1 MLMIERYTAAALQ
14 FEPRLGAKRE
24 NLARLCALA
33 DEAASAGARVIVMPE
48 MAVTGYCWR
57 DRVEVAPLVETVPG
71 PTTDL
76 FVEIARRH
84 GCYIV
89 VGLAERDPMTDLYY
103 NTAALVGPDGLVC
116 AYRKSHAFI
125 AEPRWA
131 AESVNTPPVVATP
144 YGHLGLF
151 ICMDADYM
159 EPARLLGVAGCD
171 VALFPTCWLD
181 EKAPSAAWMARAYEN
196 GMYLVAA
203 DRFGCERGVQF
214 SGGSCVLDPD
224 GAVVAMRDTGEGIVY
239 GEVDLS
245 RTRTRPFSPGE
256 PDDKLADRRPAAY
269 AALAQH
275 AYLWNPLQS
284 HSLYGERGLDA
295 GSLLRVGVAQTGAL
309 ASSASTAYSLGAPA
323 SSRHTGASNTVG
335 NGEQIADAQGRLD
348 SQRTDAGA
356 PSRDDQP
363 LPLDA
368 EGRDALRRLV
378 VTGMGD
384 GVDLLVLPALP
395 LLSRPPHDAAE
406 AAGVAEGMDGPA
418 AHWLCALALDL
429 RAHVVGSFV
438 ERDGASYYLTVALV
452 DGAGVVGRYRALHP
466 SRAANAWAAPGDL
479 GLPVFDLPGLR
490 VGLLYG
496 RDMLLP
502 EPARVLALAGADVI
516 YAPAALTGPLPRGLP
531 ASAVPFAAAQA
542 RAADPRHFHLWRQRA
557 HENNT
562 VVAFANRG
570 APYGMGESGV
580 FGPELGSM
588 DALAPG
594 SAPGVAALTVDT
606 RSQSER
612 FPTAPMRVKELL
624 RQRVPAM
631 YAPLVACHEGTPT

>member
-1 MLMIERYTAAALQ
+1 MIERYTAAALQ

-33 DEAASAGARVIVMPE
+33 DEAAGAGARVIVMPE
-48 MAVTGYCWR
+48 MAVIGYCWR

-103 NTAALVGPDGLVC
+103 NTAALVGPDGVVC

-224 GAVVAMRDTGEGIVY
+224 GAVVAMRDTGEGTVY

-256 PDDKLADRRPAAY
+256 PDDKLAGRRPAAY
-269 AALAQH
+269 VALAQH

-295 GSLLRVGVAQTGAL
+295 GSLLRVGVAQT
-309 ASSASTAYSLGAPA
+309 SAP
-323 SSRHTGASNTVG
+323 
-335 NGEQIADAQGRLD
+335 NGDDRRL
-348 SQRTDAGA
+348 T
-356 PSRDDQP
+356 
-363 LPLDA
+363 LDA
-368 EGRDALRRLV
+368 EGRDALRRSV

-395 LLSRPPHDAAE
+395 LLSRSPRDAAE
-406 AAGVAEGMDGPA
+406 AAGVAEGMDGPT
-418 AHWLCALALDL
+418 AHWLCALAADL
-429 RAHVVGSFV
+429 RAHVVGSLV

-452 DGAGVVGRYRALHP
+452 AAGGVVGRYRALHP
-466 SRAANAWAAPGDL
+466 SRAANAWATPGDL
-479 GLPVFDLPGLR
+479 GLPVFDLPGVR

-496 RDMLLP
+496 RDILLP

-516 YAPAALTGPLPRGLP
+516 CAPAALTGPLPRGLP

-570 APYGMGESGV
+570 APHGMGESGV
-580 FGPELGSM
+580 FGPELGSL
-588 DALAPG
+588 DALVPG
-594 SAPGVAALTVDT
+594 SAPGVAVLDVDT

-612 FPTAPMRVKELL
+612 FPTAPVRVKELL

-631 YAPLVACHEGTPT
+631 YAPLVACHEGTPRNGSTSHVGTLAAGHQCR

>member
-1 MLMIERYTAAALQ
+1 MIERYKVAALQ
-14 FEPRLGAKRE
+14 FEPRLGAKKE
-24 NLARLCALA
+24 NLARLRTLA
-33 DEAASAGARVIVMPE
+33 DEAAGAGARVIVMPE

-57 DRVEVAPLVETVPG
+57 DRAEVAPLVETVPG

-76 FVEIARRH
+76 FGEVARRH

-89 VGLAERDPMTDLYY
+89 VGLAERDPLTDLYY
-103 NTAALVGPDGLVC
+103 NTAALVGPDGVVC
-116 AYRKSHAFI
+116 VYRKSHAFI

-131 AESVNTPPVVATP
+131 AESINTPPVVATP
-144 YGHLGLF
+144 YGRLGLF
-151 ICMDADYM
+151 ICMDADYV

-181 EKAPSAAWMARAYEN
+181 EKAPATAWMARAYEN

-245 RTRTRPFSPGE
+245 HTRTRPFSPTE
-256 PDDKLADRRPAAY
+256 PDDKLSDRRPAAY

-284 HSLYGERGLDA
+284 HGLYGERGLDA
-295 GSLLRVGVAQTGAL
+295 GALLRVGVAQTGAP
-309 ASSASTAYSLGAPA
+309 TP
-323 SSRHTGASNTVG
+323 R
-335 NGEQIADAQGRLD
+335 
-348 SQRTDAGA
+348 
-356 PSRDDQP
+356 RDDRP
-363 LPLDA
+363 LALDA
-368 EGRDALRRLV
+368 EGRDALRRLAA
-378 VTGMGD
+378 TAAPD

-395 LLSRPPHDAAE
+395 LLSRPPRDAAE
-406 AAGVAEGMDGPA
+406 AEGAAESMDGPTTR
-418 AHWLCALALDL
+418 WLCALAGDL

-438 ERDGASYYLTVALV
+438 ERDGDRYYLIVALV
-452 DGAGVVGRYRALHP
+452 DVEGVVGRYRALHP
-466 SRAANAWAAPGDL
+466 GRAADAWATPGDL

-490 VGLLYG
+490 IGLLYG

-516 YAPAALTGPLPRGLP
+516 CAVAALAGPLPCGLP
-531 ASAVPFAAAQA
+531 ASDIPFAAAPA

-570 APYGMGESGV
+570 APHGMGESGM
-580 FGPELGSM
+580 FGPEWGAL
-588 DALAPG
+588 DALVPG
-594 SAPGVAALTVDT
+594 AAPGVAALDVDT
-606 RSQSER
+606 RSDSKR
-612 FPTAPMRVKELL
+612 FPTAPVRVKELL

-631 YAPLVACHEGTPT
+631 YAPLVTTN

>member
-1 MLMIERYTAAALQ
+1 MIERYKVAALQ
-14 FEPRLGAKRE
+14 FEPRLGAKTE
-24 NLARLCALA
+24 NLARLRALA
-33 DEAASAGARVIVMPE
+33 DEAAGAGARVIVMPE

-57 DRVEVAPLVETVPG
+57 DRAEVAPLVETVPG

-76 FVEIARRH
+76 FTELAQRH

-89 VGLAERDPMTDLYY
+89 VGLAERDPLTDLYY
-103 NTAALVGPDGLVC
+103 NTAALVGPDGVVC
-116 AYRKSHAFI
+116 VYRKSHAFI

-144 YGHLGLF
+144 YGRLGLF
-151 ICMDADYM
+151 ICMDADYV

-181 EKAPSAAWMARAYEN
+181 EKAPATAWMARAYEN

-224 GAVVAMRDTGEGIVY
+224 GAVAAMRDTGEGIVY

-245 RTRTRPFSPGE
+245 RTRTRPFSPTE
-256 PDDKLADRRPAAY
+256 PDDKLSDRRPAAY

-284 HSLYGERGLDA
+284 HGLYGERGLDA
-295 GSLLRVGVAQTGAL
+295 GALPRVGVAQTGASAPGAP
-309 ASSASTAYSLGAPA
+309 ASFLLGAPA
-323 SSRHTGASNTVG
+323 AGPLTASRHTGASNTVG

-363 LPLDA
+363 LMLDD
-368 EGRDALRRLV
+368 EGRDALRRLAA
-378 VTGMGD
+378 TAAPD

-395 LLSRPPHDAAE
+395 LLSRPPRDAAE
-406 AAGVAEGMDGPA
+406 AEGAAESMDGPTT
-418 AHWLCALALDL
+418 HWLCALAGDL
-429 RAHVVGSFV
+429 RAHVVGSLV
-438 ERDGASYYLTVALV
+438 ERDGDRYYLTVMLV

-466 SRAANAWAAPGDL
+466 GRAADAWATPGDL

-490 VGLLYG
+490 IGLLYG

-516 YAPAALTGPLPRGLP
+516 CAVAALAGPLPRGLP
-531 ASAVPFAAAQA
+531 ASDIPFAAAQA
-542 RAADPRHFHLWRQRA
+542 RAADPCHFHLWRQRA

-570 APYGMGESGV
+570 APHGMGESGV
-580 FGPELGSM
+580 FGPEWGAL
-588 DALAPG
+588 DALVPG
-594 SAPGVAALTVDT
+594 ATPGVAALAVDT
-606 RSQSER
+606 RSDSER
-612 FPTAPMRVKELL
+612 FPTAPVRVKELL

-631 YAPLVACHEGTPT
+631 YAPLITTN

>member
-1 MLMIERYTAAALQ
+1 MTERYTAAALQ
-14 FEPRLGAKRE
+14 FEPRLGAKGE
-24 NLARLCALA
+24 NLTRLCALA
-33 DEAASAGARVIVMPE
+33 DEAAGAGARVIVMPE

-57 DRVEVAPLVETVPG
+57 DRAEVAPLVETVPG

-76 FVEIARRH
+76 FVEIARRR

-89 VGLAERDPMTDLYY
+89 VGLAERDSMTDLYY

-131 AESVNTPPVVATP
+131 AESVNTPPVIATP
-144 YGHLGLF
+144 YGRLGLF

-245 RTRTRPFSPGE
+245 RTRTRPFSHGE
-256 PDDKLADRRPAAY
+256 PDDKLAGRRPAAY

-295 GSLLRVGVAQTGAL
+295 GSLLRVGVAQT
-309 ASSASTAYSLGAPA
+309 SAP
-323 SSRHTGASNTVG
+323 NG
-335 NGEQIADAQGRLD
+335 NDRRL
-348 SQRTDAGA
+348 T
-356 PSRDDQP
+356 
-363 LPLDA
+363 LDA

-395 LLSRPPHDAAE
+395 LLSRSPRDAAE
-406 AAGVAEGMDGPA
+406 AAGVAEGMDGPT
-418 AHWLCALALDL
+418 AHWLCALASDL
-429 RAHVVGSFV
+429 RAHVVGSLV

-466 SRAANAWAAPGDL
+466 SRAANAWATPGDL
-479 GLPVFDLPGLR
+479 GLPVFDLPGVR

-516 YAPAALTGPLPRGLP
+516 CAPAALTGPLPRDLP
-531 ASAVPFAAAQA
+531 ASAVPFATAQA

-570 APYGMGESGV
+570 APHGMGESGV
-580 FGPELGSM
+580 FGPELGSV
-588 DALAPG
+588 DALVPG
-594 SAPGVAALTVDT
+594 SAPGVAVLDVDT

-612 FPTAPMRVKELL
+612 FPTAPVRVKELL

>member
-1 MLMIERYTAAALQ
+1 MIERYTAAALQ

-24 NLARLCALA
+24 NLARLCVLT
-33 DEAASAGARVIVMPE
+33 DEAAGAGARVIVMPE

-57 DRVEVAPLVETVPG
+57 DRAEVAPLVETVSG

-76 FVEIARRH
+76 FVEIAQRH

-116 AYRKSHAFI
+116 VYRKSHAFI

-144 YGHLGLF
+144 YGRLGLF

-245 RTRTRPFSPGE
+245 RTRTRPFSHGE
-256 PDDKLADRRPAAY
+256 PDDKLAGRRPAAY

-295 GSLLRVGVAQTGAL
+295 GSLLRVGVAQT
-309 ASSASTAYSLGAPA
+309 SAP
-323 SSRHTGASNTVG
+323 NG
-335 NGEQIADAQGRLD
+335 NDRRL
-348 SQRTDAGA
+348 T
-356 PSRDDQP
+356 
-363 LPLDA
+363 LDA

-395 LLSRPPHDAAE
+395 LLSRSPRDAAE
-406 AAGVAEGMDGPA
+406 AAGVAEGMDGPT
-418 AHWLCALALDL
+418 AHWLCALASDL
-429 RAHVVGSFV
+429 RAHVVGSLV

-466 SRAANAWAAPGDL
+466 SRAANAWATPGDL
-479 GLPVFDLPGLR
+479 GLPVFDLPGVR

-516 YAPAALTGPLPRGLP
+516 CAPAALTGPLPRDLP
-531 ASAVPFAAAQA
+531 ASAVPFATAQA

-570 APYGMGESGV
+570 APHGMGESGV
-580 FGPELGSM
+580 FGPELGSV
-588 DALAPG
+588 DALVPG
-594 SAPGVAALTVDT
+594 SAPGVAVLDVDT

-612 FPTAPMRVKELL
+612 FPTAPVRVKELL

>member
-1 MLMIERYTAAALQ
+1 MITRYMAAALQ
-14 FEPRLGAKRE
+14 FEPRLGAKGE
-24 NLARLCALA
+24 NLARLCGLV
-33 DEAASAGARVIVMPE
+33 DEAAEAGARVIVMPE

-57 DRVEVAPLVETVPG
+57 DRAEIAPLVETVPG

-89 VGLAERDPMTDLYY
+89 VGLAERDSMTDLYY

-116 AYRKSHAFI
+116 AYRKSHPFI

-131 AESVNTPPVVATP
+131 AESVNRPPVVATP
-144 YGHLGLF
+144 YGRLGLF

-171 VALFPTCWLD
+171 VVLFPTCWLD

-239 GEVDLS
+239 GGVDLS
-245 RTRTRPFSPGE
+245 RTRPRPFSPGE

-284 HSLYGERGLDA
+284 HGLYGARGLGA
-295 GSLLRVGVAQTGAL
+295 GALSRVGVAQTGTPGPG
-309 ASSASTAYSLGAPA
+309 SSASSLLGAPA
-323 SSRHTGASNTVG
+323 SSRHTGASDTVG
-335 NGEQIADAQGRLD
+335 NGEQIADEQGRLAV
-348 SQRTDAGA
+348 SGPEAGA
-356 PSRDDQP
+356 PDRDDHP
-363 LPLDA
+363 LTLDK

-378 VTGMGD
+378 TTGMED

-395 LLSRPPHDAAE
+395 LLSRPPRDAADAE
-406 AAGVAEGMDGPA
+406 GVAEGMDGPTVC
-418 AHWLCALALDL
+418 WLCALAGDL
-429 RAHVVGSFV
+429 RSHVVGSLV
-438 ERDGASYYLTVALV
+438 ERNGDRYYLTVALV
-452 DGAGVVGRYRALHP
+452 GADGIVGCYRALHP
-466 SRAANAWAAPGDL
+466 SRTADAWATPGDL
-479 GLPVFDLPGLR
+479 GLPIFDLPGLR

-516 YAPAALTGPLPRGLP
+516 CAPAALTAPLPRGLP
-531 ASAVPFAAAQA
+531 ASDVPFATAQA

-570 APYGMGESGV
+570 APHGIGESGV
-580 FGPELGSM
+580 FGPELGSV
-588 DALAPG
+588 DALVPSA
-594 SAPGVAALTVDT
+594 APGVAALTVDT

-612 FPTAPMRVKELL
+612 FPTAPVRVKELL

-631 YAPLVACHEGTPT
+631 YAPLVACHEGPPT

>member
-1 MLMIERYTAAALQ
+1 MTERYTAAALQ
-14 FEPRLGAKRE
+14 FEPRLGAKGE
-24 NLARLCALA
+24 NLTRLCALA
-33 DEAASAGARVIVMPE
+33 DEAAGAGARVIVMPE

-57 DRVEVAPLVETVPG
+57 DRAEVAPLVETVPG

-76 FVEIARRH
+76 FVEIARRR

-89 VGLAERDPMTDLYY
+89 VGLAERDSMTDLYY

-131 AESVNTPPVVATP
+131 AESVNTPPVIATP
-144 YGHLGLF
+144 YGRLGLF

-239 GEVDLS
+239 GAVDLA

-256 PDDKLADRRPAAY
+256 PDDKLAGRRPAAY

-284 HSLYGERGLDA
+284 HGLYGQRGLDA
-295 GSLLRVGVAQTGAL
+295 GALPRVGVAQTGTPTPDAS
-309 ASSASTAYSLGAPA
+309 ASSLLGAPA
-323 SSRHTGASNTVG
+323 SG
-335 NGEQIADAQGRLD
+335 
-348 SQRTDAGA
+348 
-356 PSRDDQP
+356 RDDHP
-363 LPLDA
+363 LTLD
-368 EGRDALRRLV
+368 EEERDVLRRLV
-378 VTGMGD
+378 VAGMGD

-395 LLSRPPHDAAE
+395 LLSRSPRDAAE
-406 AAGVAEGMDGPA
+406 AAGVAESMDGSTTR
-418 AHWLCALALDL
+418 WLCALALDL

-438 ERDGASYYLTVALV
+438 ERDSDHYYLTVALV

-466 SRAANAWAAPGDL
+466 SRAADAWAAPGDL

-516 YAPAALTGPLPRGLP
+516 CAPAALTGPLPRGLP

-570 APYGMGESGV
+570 APHGMGESGV
-580 FGPELGSM
+580 FGPELGSV
-588 DALAPG
+588 DALVPG
-594 SAPGVAALTVDT
+594 SAPGVAVLAVDT

-612 FPTAPMRVKELL
+612 FPTAPVRVKELL

>member
-1 MLMIERYTAAALQ
+1 MIERYTAAALQ

-103 NTAALVGPDGLVC
+103 NTAALVGPDGVVC
-116 AYRKSHAFI
+116 VYRKSHAFI

-144 YGHLGLF
+144 YGRLGLF

-256 PDDKLADRRPAAY
+256 PDDKLAGRRPAAY

-295 GSLLRVGVAQTGAL
+295 GSLLRVGVAQT
-309 ASSASTAYSLGAPA
+309 SAP
-323 SSRHTGASNTVG
+323 
-335 NGEQIADAQGRLD
+335 NGDDRRL
-348 SQRTDAGA
+348 T
-356 PSRDDQP
+356 
-363 LPLDA
+363 LDA

-395 LLSRPPHDAAE
+395 LLSRSPRDAAE
-406 AAGVAEGMDGPA
+406 AAGVAEGMDGPT
-418 AHWLCALALDL
+418 AHWLCALASDL
-429 RAHVVGSFV
+429 RAHVVGSLV

-466 SRAANAWAAPGDL
+466 SRAANGWATPGDL
-479 GLPVFDLPGLR
+479 GLPVFDLPGVR

-516 YAPAALTGPLPRGLP
+516 CAPAALTGPLPRGLP
-531 ASAVPFAAAQA
+531 ASAVPFATAQA

-570 APYGMGESGV
+570 APHGMGESGV
-580 FGPELGSM
+580 FGPELGSV
-588 DALAPG
+588 DALVPG
-594 SAPGVAALTVDT
+594 SAPGVAVLDVDT

-612 FPTAPMRVKELL
+612 FPTAPVRVKELL

>member
-1 MLMIERYTAAALQ
+1 MIERYKVAALQ
-14 FEPRLGAKRE
+14 FEPRLGAKTE
-24 NLARLCALA
+24 NLARLRTLA
-33 DEAASAGARVIVMPE
+33 DEAAGAGARVIVMPE

-57 DRVEVAPLVETVPG
+57 DRAEVAPLVETVLG

-76 FVEIARRH
+76 FGEVARRH

-89 VGLAERDPMTDLYY
+89 VGLAERDPLTDLYY
-103 NTAALVGPDGLVC
+103 NTAALVGPDGVVC
-116 AYRKSHAFI
+116 VYRKSHAFI

-131 AESVNTPPVVATP
+131 AESINTPPVVATP
-144 YGHLGLF
+144 YGRLGLF
-151 ICMDADYM
+151 ICMDADYV

-181 EKAPSAAWMARAYEN
+181 EKAPATAWMARAYEN

-245 RTRTRPFSPGE
+245 HTRTRPFSPTE
-256 PDDKLADRRPAAY
+256 PDDKLSDRRPAAY

-284 HSLYGERGLDA
+284 HGLYGERGLDA
-295 GSLLRVGVAQTGAL
+295 GALLRVGVAQTGAP
-309 ASSASTAYSLGAPA
+309 TP
-323 SSRHTGASNTVG
+323 R
-335 NGEQIADAQGRLD
+335 
-348 SQRTDAGA
+348 
-356 PSRDDQP
+356 RDDRP
-363 LPLDA
+363 LALDA
-368 EGRDALRRLV
+368 EGRDALRRLAA
-378 VTGMGD
+378 TAAPD

-395 LLSRPPHDAAE
+395 LLSRPPRDAAE
-406 AAGVAEGMDGPA
+406 AEGAAESMDGPTTR
-418 AHWLCALALDL
+418 WLCALAGDL

-438 ERDGASYYLTVALV
+438 ERDGDRYYLIVALV
-452 DGAGVVGRYRALHP
+452 DVEGVVGRYRALHP
-466 SRAANAWAAPGDL
+466 GRAADAWATPGDL

-490 VGLLYG
+490 IGLLYG

-516 YAPAALTGPLPRGLP
+516 CAVAALAGPLPCGLP
-531 ASAVPFAAAQA
+531 ASDIPFAAAPA

-570 APYGMGESGV
+570 APHGMGESGM
-580 FGPELGSM
+580 FGPEWGAL
-588 DALAPG
+588 DALVPG
-594 SAPGVAALTVDT
+594 AAPGVAALDVDT
-606 RSQSER
+606 RSDSKR
-612 FPTAPMRVKELL
+612 FPTAPVRVKELL

-631 YAPLVACHEGTPT
+631 YAPLVTTN

>member
-1 MLMIERYTAAALQ
+1 
-14 FEPRLGAKRE
+14 
-24 NLARLCALA
+24 
-33 DEAASAGARVIVMPE
+33 
-48 MAVTGYCWR
+48 
-57 DRVEVAPLVETVPG
+57 
-71 PTTDL
+71 
-76 FVEIARRH
+76 
-84 GCYIV
+84 
-89 VGLAERDPMTDLYY
+89 
-103 NTAALVGPDGLVC
+103 
-116 AYRKSHAFI
+116 
-125 AEPRWA
+125 
-131 AESVNTPPVVATP
+131 
-144 YGHLGLF
+144 
-151 ICMDADYM
+151 MDADYM

-245 RTRTRPFSPGE
+245 RTHTRPFSPGE

-284 HSLYGERGLDA
+284 HGLYGQHGLDA
-295 GSLLRVGVAQTGAL
+295 GALPRVGVAQTGTPTPDAS
-309 ASSASTAYSLGAPA
+309 ASSLLGAPA
-323 SSRHTGASNTVG
+323 SG
-335 NGEQIADAQGRLD
+335 
-348 SQRTDAGA
+348 
-356 PSRDDQP
+356 RDDHP

-378 VTGMGD
+378 VAGMGD

-395 LLSRPPHDAAE
+395 LLSRSPRAAAE
-406 AAGVAEGMDGPA
+406 AEEVAENIDGPT
-418 AHWLCALALDL
+418 AHWLCALASDL
-429 RAHVVGSFV
+429 RAHVVGSLV

-466 SRAANAWAAPGDL
+466 SRAANAWATPGDL
-479 GLPVFDLPGLR
+479 GLPVFDLPGMR

-516 YAPAALTGPLPRGLP
+516 CAPAALTGPLPRGLP

-570 APYGMGESGV
+570 APHGMGESGV
-580 FGPELGSM
+580 FGPELGSV
-588 DALAPG
+588 DALVPG

>member
-1 MLMIERYTAAALQ
+1 MIERYKVAALQ
-14 FEPRLGAKRE
+14 FEPRLGAKKE
-24 NLARLCALA
+24 NLARLRTLA
-33 DEAASAGARVIVMPE
+33 DEAAGAGARVIVMPE

-57 DRVEVAPLVETVPG
+57 DRAEVAPLVETVPG

-76 FVEIARRH
+76 FGEVARRH

-89 VGLAERDPMTDLYY
+89 VGLAERDPLTDLYY
-103 NTAALVGPDGLVC
+103 NTAALVGPDGVVC
-116 AYRKSHAFI
+116 VYRKSHAFI

-131 AESVNTPPVVATP
+131 AESINTPPVVATP
-144 YGHLGLF
+144 YGRLGLF
-151 ICMDADYM
+151 ICMDADYV

-181 EKAPSAAWMARAYEN
+181 EKAPATAWMARAYEN

-245 RTRTRPFSPGE
+245 RTRTRPFSPTE
-256 PDDKLADRRPAAY
+256 PDDKLSDRRPAAY

-284 HSLYGERGLDA
+284 HGLYGERGLDA
-295 GSLLRVGVAQTGAL
+295 GALLRVGVAQTGAP
-309 ASSASTAYSLGAPA
+309 TP
-323 SSRHTGASNTVG
+323 R
-335 NGEQIADAQGRLD
+335 
-348 SQRTDAGA
+348 
-356 PSRDDQP
+356 RDDRP
-363 LPLDA
+363 LALDA
-368 EGRDALRRLV
+368 EGRDALRRLAA
-378 VTGMGD
+378 TAAPD

-395 LLSRPPHDAAE
+395 LLSRPPRDAAE
-406 AAGVAEGMDGPA
+406 AEGAAESMDGPTTR
-418 AHWLCALALDL
+418 WLCALAGDL

-438 ERDGASYYLTVALV
+438 ERDGDRYYLIVALV
-452 DGAGVVGRYRALHP
+452 DVEGVVGRYRALHP
-466 SRAANAWAAPGDL
+466 GRAADAWATPGDL

-490 VGLLYG
+490 IGLLYG

-516 YAPAALTGPLPRGLP
+516 CAVAALAGPLPCGLP
-531 ASAVPFAAAQA
+531 ASDIPFAAAPA

-570 APYGMGESGV
+570 APHGMGESGV
-580 FGPELGSM
+580 FGPEWGAL
-588 DALAPG
+588 DALVPG
-594 SAPGVAALTVDT
+594 AAPGVAALDVDT
-606 RSQSER
+606 RSDSKR
-612 FPTAPMRVKELL
+612 FPTAPVRVKELL

-631 YAPLVACHEGTPT
+631 YAPLVTTN

>member
-1 MLMIERYTAAALQ
+1 MIERYTAAALQ
-14 FEPRLGAKRE
+14 FEPRLGAKGE
-24 NLARLCALA
+24 NVARLCVRV
-33 DEAASAGARVIVMPE
+33 DEAAGAGARVIVMPE

-76 FVEIARRH
+76 FVEVARRH

-89 VGLAERDPMTDLYY
+89 VGLAERDPLTDLYY
-103 NTAALVGPDGLVC
+103 NTAALVGPDGIVC
-116 AYRKSHAFI
+116 VYRKSHAFI

-144 YGHLGLF
+144 YGRLGLF
-151 ICMDADYM
+151 ICMDADYV

-181 EKAPSAAWMARAYEN
+181 EQAPAAAWMARAYEN

-256 PDDKLADRRPAAY
+256 PDDKLADRRPTAY

-284 HSLYGERGLDA
+284 HGLYGERGLDA
-295 GSLLRVGVAQTGAL
+295 GTRLRVGVAQTGVSYPPVTPTPA
-309 ASSASTAYSLGAPA
+309 ASVSYLLGAPA
-323 SSRHTGASNTVG
+323 SSRQTVASG
-335 NGEQIADAQGRLD
+335 MGGYGEQIADGQGGLAVSGLAAR
-348 SQRTDAGA
+348 A
-356 PSRDDQP
+356 PSRNDRR
-363 LPLDA
+363 LALDE
-368 EGRDALRRLV
+368 EGRDALRQLV
-378 VTGMGD
+378 TTGIGD
-384 GVDLLVLPALP
+384 GVTLLVLPALP

-406 AAGVAEGMDGPA
+406 AKAAAESLEGPT
-418 AHWLCALALDL
+418 AHWLCDLAGDL
-429 RAHVVGSFV
+429 HAHVVGSLV
-438 ERDGASYYLTVALV
+438 ERDGDRYYLTVALV

-466 SRAANAWAAPGDL
+466 GWAADAWATPGDL
-479 GLPVFDLPGLR
+479 GLPVFDLLGAR

-516 YAPAALTGPLPRGLP
+516 CASAALVGPVPRGLP
-531 ASAVPFAAAQA
+531 ASAVPFADA
-542 RAADPRHFHLWRQRA
+542 RLRVADPRHFHLWRQRA

-570 APYGMGESGV
+570 APHGMGESGV
-580 FGPELGSM
+580 FGPELGSE
-588 DALAPG
+588 DALITGAA
-594 SAPGVAALTVDT
+594 SGVAVLAVDT
-606 RSQSER
+606 GSDSER
-612 FPTAPMRVKELL
+612 FPTAPVRVKELL
-624 RQRVPAM
+624 RRRVPAL
-631 YAPLVACHEGTPT
+631 YAPLVTAN

>member
-1 MLMIERYTAAALQ
+1 MIERYKVAALQ
-14 FEPRLGAKRE
+14 FEPRLGAKKE
-24 NLARLCALA
+24 NLARLRTLA
-33 DEAASAGARVIVMPE
+33 DEAAGAGARVIVMPE

-57 DRVEVAPLVETVPG
+57 DRAEVAPLVETVPG

-76 FVEIARRH
+76 FGEVARRH

-89 VGLAERDPMTDLYY
+89 VGLAERDPLTDLYY
-103 NTAALVGPDGLVC
+103 NTAALVGPDGVVC
-116 AYRKSHAFI
+116 VYRKSHAFI

-131 AESVNTPPVVATP
+131 AESVNTPPDVATP
-144 YGHLGLF
+144 YGRLGLF
-151 ICMDADYM
+151 ICMDADYV

-181 EKAPSAAWMARAYEN
+181 EKAPATAWMARAYEN

-245 RTRTRPFSPGE
+245 RTRTRPFSPTE
-256 PDDKLADRRPAAY
+256 PDDKLSDRRPAAY

-284 HSLYGERGLDA
+284 HGLYGERGLDA
-295 GSLLRVGVAQTGAL
+295 GALLRVGVAQTGAP
-309 ASSASTAYSLGAPA
+309 TP
-323 SSRHTGASNTVG
+323 R
-335 NGEQIADAQGRLD
+335 
-348 SQRTDAGA
+348 
-356 PSRDDQP
+356 RDDRP
-363 LPLDA
+363 LALDA
-368 EGRDALRRLV
+368 EGRDALRRLAA
-378 VTGMGD
+378 TAAPD

-395 LLSRPPHDAAE
+395 LLSRPPRDAAE
-406 AAGVAEGMDGPA
+406 AEGAAESMDGPTTR
-418 AHWLCALALDL
+418 WLCALAGDL

-438 ERDGASYYLTVALV
+438 ERDGDRYYLTVALV

-466 SRAANAWAAPGDL
+466 GRAADAWATPGDL

-490 VGLLYG
+490 IGLLYG

-516 YAPAALTGPLPRGLP
+516 CAVAALAGPLPCGLP
-531 ASAVPFAAAQA
+531 ASDIPFAAAPA

-570 APYGMGESGV
+570 APHGMGESGV
-580 FGPELGSM
+580 FGPEWGAL
-588 DALAPG
+588 DALVPG
-594 SAPGVAALTVDT
+594 AAPGVAALDVDT
-606 RSQSER
+606 RSDSKR
-612 FPTAPMRVKELL
+612 FPTAPVRVKELL

-631 YAPLVACHEGTPT
+631 YAPLVTTN

>member
-1 MLMIERYTAAALQ
+1 MIERYTAAALQ

-57 DRVEVAPLVETVPG
+57 DRAEVAPLVETVPG

-76 FVEIARRH
+76 FIEIARRH

-103 NTAALVGPDGLVC
+103 NTAALVGPDGVVC
-116 AYRKSHAFI
+116 VYRKSHAFI

-144 YGHLGLF
+144 YGRLGLF

-256 PDDKLADRRPAAY
+256 PDDKLAGRRPAAY

-295 GSLLRVGVAQTGAL
+295 GSLLRVGVAQT
-309 ASSASTAYSLGAPA
+309 SAP
-323 SSRHTGASNTVG
+323 
-335 NGEQIADAQGRLD
+335 NGDDRRL
-348 SQRTDAGA
+348 T
-356 PSRDDQP
+356 
-363 LPLDA
+363 LDA

-378 VTGMGD
+378 VAGMGD

-395 LLSRPPHDAAE
+395 LLSRPPRAAAE
-406 AAGVAEGMDGPA
+406 AEEVAENIDGPT
-418 AHWLCALALDL
+418 AHWLCALASDL
-429 RAHVVGSFV
+429 RAHVVGSLV

-452 DGAGVVGRYRALHP
+452 AAGGVVGRHRALHP
-466 SRAANAWAAPGDL
+466 SRAANAWATPGDL
-479 GLPVFDLPGLR
+479 GLPVFDLPGMR

-516 YAPAALTGPLPRGLP
+516 CAPAALTGPLPRGLP

-570 APYGMGESGV
+570 APHGMGESGV
-580 FGPELGSM
+580 FGPELGSV
-588 DALAPG
+588 DALVPG
-594 SAPGVAALTVDT
+594 SAPGVAVLDVDT

-612 FPTAPMRVKELL
+612 FPTAPVRVKELL

>member
-1 MLMIERYTAAALQ
+1 MTERYTAAALQ
-14 FEPRLGAKRE
+14 FEPRLGAKGE
-24 NLARLCALA
+24 NLTRLCALA
-33 DEAASAGARVIVMPE
+33 DEAAGAGARVIVMPE

-57 DRVEVAPLVETVPG
+57 DRAEVAPLVETVPG

-76 FVEIARRH
+76 FVEIARRR

-89 VGLAERDPMTDLYY
+89 VGLAERDSMTDLYY

-131 AESVNTPPVVATP
+131 AESVNTPPVIATP
-144 YGHLGLF
+144 YGRLGLF

-239 GEVDLS
+239 GAVDLA

-256 PDDKLADRRPAAY
+256 PDDKLAGRRPAAY

-284 HSLYGERGLDA
+284 HGLYGQRGLDA
-295 GSLLRVGVAQTGAL
+295 GALPRVGVAQTGTPTPDAS
-309 ASSASTAYSLGAPA
+309 ASSLLGAPA
-323 SSRHTGASNTVG
+323 SG
-335 NGEQIADAQGRLD
+335 
-348 SQRTDAGA
+348 
-356 PSRDDQP
+356 RDDHP
-363 LPLDA
+363 LTLD
-368 EGRDALRRLV
+368 EEERDVLRRLV
-378 VTGMGD
+378 VAGMGD
-384 GVDLLVLPALP
+384 GVDLLVLPDLP
-395 LLSRPPHDAAE
+395 LPSRSPRDAAE
-406 AAGVAEGMDGPA
+406 AAGVAESMDGSTTR
-418 AHWLCALALDL
+418 WLCALALDL

-438 ERDGASYYLTVALV
+438 ERDSDHYYLTVALV

-466 SRAANAWAAPGDL
+466 SRAADAWAAPGDL

-516 YAPAALTGPLPRGLP
+516 CAPAALTGPLPRGLP

-570 APYGMGESGV
+570 APHGMGESGV
-580 FGPELGSM
+580 FGPELGSV
-588 DALAPG
+588 DALVPG
-594 SAPGVAALTVDT
+594 SAPGVAVLAVDT

-612 FPTAPMRVKELL
+612 FPTAPVRVKELL

>member
-103 NTAALVGPDGLVC
+103 NTAALVGPDGVVC
-116 AYRKSHAFI
+116 VYRKSHAFI

-144 YGHLGLF
+144 YGRLGLF

-256 PDDKLADRRPAAY
+256 PDDKLAGRRPAAY

-295 GSLLRVGVAQTGAL
+295 GSLLRVGVAQT
-309 ASSASTAYSLGAPA
+309 SAP
-323 SSRHTGASNTVG
+323 
-335 NGEQIADAQGRLD
+335 NGDDRRL
-348 SQRTDAGA
+348 T
-356 PSRDDQP
+356 
-363 LPLDA
+363 LDA

-395 LLSRPPHDAAE
+395 LLSRSPRDAAE
-406 AAGVAEGMDGPA
+406 AAGVAEGMDGPT
-418 AHWLCALALDL
+418 AHWLCALASDL
-429 RAHVVGSFV
+429 RAHVVGSLV

-466 SRAANAWAAPGDL
+466 SRAANGWATPGDL
-479 GLPVFDLPGLR
+479 GLPVFDLPGVR

-516 YAPAALTGPLPRGLP
+516 CAPAALTGPLPRGLP
-531 ASAVPFAAAQA
+531 ASAVPFATAQA

-570 APYGMGESGV
+570 APHGMGESGV
-580 FGPELGSM
+580 FGPELGSV
-588 DALAPG
+588 DALVPG
-594 SAPGVAALTVDT
+594 SAPGVAVLDVDT

-612 FPTAPMRVKELL
+612 FPTAPVRVKELL

>member
-1 MLMIERYTAAALQ
+1 MIERYTAAALQ

-24 NLARLCALA
+24 NLARLCVLT
-33 DEAASAGARVIVMPE
+33 DEAAGAGARVIVMPE

-57 DRVEVAPLVETVPG
+57 DRAEVAPLVETVPG

-76 FVEIARRH
+76 FVEIAQRH

-116 AYRKSHAFI
+116 VYRKSHAFI

-144 YGHLGLF
+144 YGRLGLF

-245 RTRTRPFSPGE
+245 RTRTRPFSHGE
-256 PDDKLADRRPAAY
+256 PDDKLAGRRPAAY

-295 GSLLRVGVAQTGAL
+295 GSLLRVGVAQT
-309 ASSASTAYSLGAPA
+309 SAP
-323 SSRHTGASNTVG
+323 NG
-335 NGEQIADAQGRLD
+335 NDRRL
-348 SQRTDAGA
+348 T
-356 PSRDDQP
+356 
-363 LPLDA
+363 LDA

-395 LLSRPPHDAAE
+395 LLSRSPRDAAE
-406 AAGVAEGMDGPA
+406 AAGVAEGMDGPT
-418 AHWLCALALDL
+418 AHWLCALASDL
-429 RAHVVGSFV
+429 RAHVVGSLV

-466 SRAANAWAAPGDL
+466 SRAANAWATPGDL
-479 GLPVFDLPGLR
+479 GLPVFDLPGVR

-516 YAPAALTGPLPRGLP
+516 CAPAALTGPLPRDLP
-531 ASAVPFAAAQA
+531 ASAVPFATAQA

-570 APYGMGESGV
+570 APHGMGESGV
-580 FGPELGSM
+580 FGPELGSV
-588 DALAPG
+588 DALVPG
-594 SAPGVAALTVDT
+594 SAPGVAVLDVDT

-612 FPTAPMRVKELL
+612 FPTAPVRVKELL

>member
-1 MLMIERYTAAALQ
+1 MIERYTVAALQ

-24 NLARLCALA
+24 NLARLCVLT
-33 DEAASAGARVIVMPE
+33 DEAAGAGARVIVMPE

-57 DRVEVAPLVETVPG
+57 DRAEVAPLVETVPG

-76 FVEIARRH
+76 FVEIAQRH

-116 AYRKSHAFI
+116 VYRKSHAFI

-144 YGHLGLF
+144 YGRLGLF

-245 RTRTRPFSPGE
+245 RTRTRPFSHGE

-284 HSLYGERGLDA
+284 HGLYGERGLDA
-295 GSLLRVGVAQTGAL
+295 GTLLRVGVAQTGAL

-363 LPLDA
+363 LTLDA

-378 VTGMGD
+378 VAGMGD

-395 LLSRPPHDAAE
+395 LLSRSPRDAAE
-406 AAGVAEGMDGPA
+406 AEGVAEGMDGRT
-418 AHWLCALALDL
+418 AHWLCALASDL
-429 RAHVVGSFV
+429 RAHVVGSLV
-438 ERDGASYYLTVALV
+438 ERDDASYYLTVALV

-466 SRAANAWAAPGDL
+466 SRTANAWATPGDL
-479 GLPVFDLPGLR
+479 GLPVFDLPGVR

-516 YAPAALTGPLPRGLP
+516 CAPAALTGPLPRGLP

-570 APYGMGESGV
+570 APHGMGESGV

-588 DALAPG
+588 DALVPG

-606 RSQSER
+606 RSQSEW

>member
-1 MLMIERYTAAALQ
+1 MIERYTAAALQ

-24 NLARLCALA
+24 NLARLRVLT
-33 DEAASAGARVIVMPE
+33 DKAAGAGARVIVMPE

-76 FVEIARRH
+76 SIEIARRH

-103 NTAALVGPDGLVC
+103 NTAALVGPDGVVC
-116 AYRKSHAFI
+116 VYRKSHAFI

-144 YGHLGLF
+144 YGRLGLF

-256 PDDKLADRRPAAY
+256 PDDKLAGRRPAAY

-295 GSLLRVGVAQTGAL
+295 GSLLRVGVAQ
-309 ASSASTAYSLGAPA
+309 SSAP
-323 SSRHTGASNTVG
+323 
-335 NGEQIADAQGRLD
+335 NGDDRRL
-348 SQRTDAGA
+348 T
-356 PSRDDQP
+356 
-363 LPLDA
+363 LDA

-395 LLSRPPHDAAE
+395 LLSRPPRAAAE
-406 AAGVAEGMDGPA
+406 AEEVAENIDGPT
-418 AHWLCALALDL
+418 AHWLCALASDL
-429 RAHVVGSFV
+429 RAHVVGSLV
-438 ERDGASYYLTVALV
+438 ERDGSSYYLTVALV
-452 DGAGVVGRYRALHP
+452 AAGGVVGRYRALHP
-466 SRAANAWAAPGDL
+466 SRAANAWATPGDL
-479 GLPVFDLPGLR
+479 GLPVFDLPGMR

-516 YAPAALTGPLPRGLP
+516 CAPAALTGPLPRGLP

-570 APYGMGESGV
+570 APHGMGESGV

-588 DALAPG
+588 DALVPG
-594 SAPGVAALTVDT
+594 SAPGVAVLDVDT

-612 FPTAPMRVKELL
+612 FPTAPVRVKELL